1 MRGKAMKSKN
11 SILLTIIF
19 FMFAYAVQGFTA
31 TPIAV
36 VIKVKGKVYVQK
48 GGNKS
53 QTTTPKRGYRLEDG
67 DRILTNKKSYAAVRF
82 IDDNSLLRIR
92 ASSTCSIRGK
102 KEKNEIAKNIQ
113 LEIGTILARITKQ
126 NRKFE
131 VSTPTSVAS
140 VKGTEFITDHRPHL
154 KKGTYYYGLG
164 GTVEIKSE
172 GGTGLLHQDETG
184 HVLSKSSPP
193 VIRKT
198 TKGEVPDFDEAD
210 EDEDLFE
217 FEFQNDGGQKQIL
230 KVKVQ
235 KVEE

>member
-1 MRGKAMKSKN
+1 MKSKKN
-11 SILLTIIF
+11 LVLTIIF
-19 FMFAYAVQGFTA
+19 FVFAYAIQGLTA

-48 GGNKS
+48 GGDKS
-53 QTTTPKRGYRLEDG
+53 KTTSPKRGFRLEDG
-67 DRILTNKKSYAAVRF
+67 DRVLTDKKSYAALRF
-82 IDDNSLLRIR
+82 VDDNSLVRIR
-92 ASSTCSIRGK
+92 ASSTCFIRGK
-102 KEKNEIAKNIQ
+102 KEKNEITKNIQ

-140 VKGTEFITDHRPHL
+140 VKGTEFIADHRPHV

-172 GGTGLLHQDETG
+172 GGTGLLHENETG
-184 HVLSKSSPP
+184 HVLTKSSPP

-198 TKGEVPDFDEAD
+198 VKGEVPDFEEGD

-217 FEFQNDGGQKQIL
+217 FEFQNEEGQKQIL
-230 KVKVQ
+230 KFKVQ
-235 KVEE
+235 KIEEE